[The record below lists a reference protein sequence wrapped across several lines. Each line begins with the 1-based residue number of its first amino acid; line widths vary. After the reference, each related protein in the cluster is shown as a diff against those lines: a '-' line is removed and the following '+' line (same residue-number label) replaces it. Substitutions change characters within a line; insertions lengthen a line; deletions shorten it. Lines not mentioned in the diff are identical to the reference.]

1 MWRASTCTWKRR
13 NVRIS
18 HSMRA
23 LQAMRENV
31 CRASVQACM
40 SEIHLKYWLSCDW
53 CAHVYR
59 ILFFISNSMRVFGQ
73 LARITE
79 VELILMHACVS
90 YWFAYAFDARKTP
103 LLMHLFLWVYGKVGL
118 QFKSSHLQTSF
129 KSAILKIN
137 KVSIYTK
144 MINWQYRTII

>member
-1 MWRASTCTWKRR
+1 MCVCVFLYKVNIDARWMWRASTCTWKRR

-59 ILFFISNSMRVFGQ
+59 ILFFNSNSMRVFGQ

-79 VELILMHACVS
+79 VELILMHTCGS

-103 LLMHLFLWVYGKVGL
+103 LLMHLFLWVYVDLG
-118 QFKSSHLQTSF
+118 
-129 KSAILKIN
+129 AW
-137 KVSIYTK
+137 VSVTNVLRLGPY
-144 MINWQYRTII
+144 